1 MLPRLQL
8 SASISLIA
16 LIFLC
21 LLWELWLAPLKP
33 GGSWMAAKAFPLL
46 IPLFGILKGRR
57 YSYQACSLLSLLY
70 LMEGSVRATSDTGL
84 SQWLELTETLLALV
98 FFVSVVAY
106 SRLSAPSRMKN
117 AGTSPAS

>member
-8 SASISLIA
+8 AASASLIA

-46 IPLFGILKGRR
+46 LPLFGILKGRR
-57 YSYQACSLLSLLY
+57 YTYQWCSMLALAY
-70 LMEGSVRATSDTGL
+70 LMEGSVRATSDTGP
-84 SQWLELTETLLALV
+84 SQWLAVIETLLALV

-106 SRLSAPSRMKN
+106 ARLSAPSRNK
-117 AGTSPAS
+117 APQG